1 LRLRSRRAAAPRV
14 CGRREAGADA
24 EHEVSPMS
32 QETAI
37 EIDHVSRVY
46 RRDEFEIRALDDIS
60 LRIPAGRFVA
70 IMGPSGSGKTTLLNL
85 IAGIDHATAGRVA
98 VGGEE
103 ITGMSEREL
112 ARWRARHIGFVF
124 QFYNLIP
131 VLTAFE
137 NVELPLLLTKLS
149 KAERRSHV
157 ETALRVVGL
166 ADRMDHYPRQ
176 LSGGQEQRV
185 AIARAIVTDPT
196 IVVADEPTGDLDARS
211 AEDILTLLR
220 ELNRRF
226 SKTIVMVTHDPRG
239 ERFVDTIYRLD
250 KGVLVG
256 TEPGG
261 AARGQAEAAA
271 SGA

>member
-1 LRLRSRRAAAPRV
+1 M
-14 CGRREAGADA
+14 E
-24 EHEVSPMS
+24 EKF
-32 QETAI
+32 AI
-37 EIDHVSRVY
+37 EIENVSRVY
-46 RRDEFEIRALDDIS
+46 MRDQFEIRALDNIS
-60 LRIPAGRFVA
+60 LKVPQGRFVA

-85 IAGIDHATAGRVA
+85 IAGIDHATSGRVT

-103 ITGMSEREL
+103 ITAMGERAL

-137 NVELPLLLTKLS
+137 NVELPLLLTNLR
-149 KAERRSHV
+149 KAERKSHV
-157 ETALRVVGL
+157 EAALNLVGL
-166 ADRMDHYPRQ
+166 ADRMTHYPRQ

-211 AEDILTLLR
+211 AEDILTLLA
-220 ELNRRF
+220 ELNRQF
-226 SKTIVMVTHDPRG
+226 NKTIVMVTHDARG
-239 ERFVDTIYRLD
+239 ERFVEIAYRLD

-256 TEPGG
+256 VDPGG
-261 AARGQAEAAA
+261 RANAPAR
-271 SGA
+271 SPSTGA